1 MDKLFEIAT
10 RKKYRF
16 PYKGLVSVEDLWDLN
31 VQALDQIFKA
41 LNKELKEKGEESLLK
56 SKTDEETDLDNAIS
70 IVKYIVSV
78 KEQERLDRL
87 DQKEKA
93 AKKQRIMAIMAEKQ
107 DKALTEMSMD
117 DLQKMLDE
125 LD

>member
-16 PYKGLVSVEDLWDLN
+16 PYKGLVSVEDLWDLS
-31 VQALDQIFKA
+31 VQALDQIFKH

-56 SKTDEETDLDNAIS
+56 SKTDEETDLDNAIN

-78 KEQERLDRL
+78 KEEERLGLLEQR
-87 DQKEKA
+87 KRA
-93 AKKQRIMAIMAEKQ
+93 AKKQKIMEIMAEKQ
-107 DKALTEMSMD
+107 DKALTEMSME

>member
-41 LNKELKEKGEESLLK
+41 LNKELKERGEESLLK

-107 DKALTEMSMD
+107 NKALTEMSME
-117 DLQKMLDE
+117 DLEKMLAD
-125 LD
+125 LG

>member
-41 LNKELKEKGEESLLK
+41 LNKELKERGEESLLK

>member
-41 LNKELKEKGEESLLK
+41 LNKELKERGEESLLK
-56 SKTDEETDLDNAIS
+56 SKTDEETGLDNAIS

>member
-41 LNKELKEKGEESLLK
+41 LNKELKERGEESLLK

-107 DKALTEMSMD
+107 DKALTEMSME

>member
-41 LNKELKEKGEESLLK
+41 LNKELKERGEESLLK

-78 KEQERLDRL
+78 KERERLDRL

-107 DKALTEMSMD
+107 DKALTEMSME
-117 DLQKMLDE
+117 DLEKMLAD
-125 LD
+125 LG